1 MKAPRLY
8 GREQKI
14 RTARVI
20 KEQERNS
27 EFDIDLE
34 LDIYSLSGVEQL
46 LENDDISPEEAA
58 FMEGY
63 DEDE

>member
-1 MKAPRLY
+1 VKSPRLY

-14 RTARVI
+14 RAARLI
-20 KEQERNS
+20 KEEEKSSN
-27 EFDIDLE
+27 FDVIE
-34 LDIYSLSGVEQL
+34 ADIYSLSGVEQL